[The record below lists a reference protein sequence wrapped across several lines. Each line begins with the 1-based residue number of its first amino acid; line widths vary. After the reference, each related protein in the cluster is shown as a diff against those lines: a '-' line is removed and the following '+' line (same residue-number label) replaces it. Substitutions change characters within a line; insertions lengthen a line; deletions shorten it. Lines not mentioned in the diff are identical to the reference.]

1 MSIDHLRSREPAVL
15 GAFALVLLTVPA
27 HLWAAGADL
36 PLGGPNVYVGGLAV
50 LAAMVSVV
58 LSFVHNGRLK
68 AVTDDFLPVFP
79 VLAIGSL
86 LTAWACFV
94 YLATDTLLPRRVGQ
108 MILGLGVLFTV
119 FCCVTTARRAYSV
132 VLVIVLA
139 TFVSAVFG
147 FAIAF
152 YGDPFLT
159 IWLRVADN
167 VVVKSLYDVLTFKRL
182 AGLGPDPI
190 AFSYQLAIAVPLALA
205 LLLYGWPE
213 NLRWRRTL
221 DTLTG
226 VALIVMVTAVIAN
239 SSRSMLLGVCI
250 AAVVVSVMYVRAR
263 RPLHRL
269 VVTWCLIAAWIT
281 VFFNPTLEVDKAV
294 FPDKPHIA
302 VSDRSVL
309 LDAPR
314 GSFEWKLNRAYEALL
329 LADPGLELNSRMWTL
344 IDSSSRPRPYMVTTA
359 LRYALEHPFGTGT
372 YYPSERHLD
381 SGLDERTKYRV
392 LTAGPHNQFLIILVY
407 YGLPGVIL
415 LIAFYWQM
423 VRPLWPAFLSA
434 LGQGMDQPAFLA
446 PAVIGGMISYT
457 FNSLLHN
464 NGPFVGDW
472 YHFILIGLVFALPRV
487 LRTGQVTRLRTP

>member
-1 MSIDHLRSREPAVL
+1 MCIDQLRSHEPAVF
-15 GAFALVLLTVPA
+15 GAFALVLLIAPA

-36 PLGGPNVYVGGLAV
+36 PFGGPNVYVGGLAV

-58 LSFVHNGRLK
+58 LSFWRSGRLR
-68 AVTDDFLPVFP
+68 AVTDGFLPVFP

-86 LTAWACFV
+86 LTAWACYI

-119 FCCVTTARRAYSV
+119 FCCVTTTRRAYSV
-132 VLVIVLA
+132 ILVIILA
-139 TFVSAVFG
+139 TLVSAVFG

-152 YGDPFLT
+152 YGDPFVT

-167 VVVKSLYDVLTFKRL
+167 VVVKSLYDVLTYKRL

-190 AFSYQLAIAVPLALA
+190 AFSYQLAIAVPLAFA
-205 LLLYGWPE
+205 FLLYGSPE
-213 NLRWRRTL
+213 NVRWRRTL

-226 VALIVMVTAVIAN
+226 VALIVMVTAAVTN

-269 VVTWCLIAAWIT
+269 VLVWCLIAAWVA
-281 VFFNPTLEVDKAV
+281 VFFNPTLAIDRVV
-294 FPDKPHIA
+294 FPDRPHIA

-309 LDAPR
+309 QDAPR

-344 IDSSSRPRPYMVTTA
+344 IDTSTRPRPYMVTTA
-359 LRYALEHPFGTGT
+359 LRYALEHPLGTGT

-381 SGLDERTKYRV
+381 SGLDERTKYRI
-392 LTAGPHNQFLIILVY
+392 LTGGPHNQFLIILVY
-407 YGLPGVIL
+407 YGFPGLIL
-415 LIAFYWQM
+415 LVAFYWQM
-423 VRPLWPAFLSA
+423 VRPLWPAFLRA
-434 LGQGMDQPAFLA
+434 LGQDVDQPALLA
-446 PAVIGGMISYT
+446 PAVIGGMIGYT

-472 YHFILIGLVFALPRV
+472 YHFVLIGLVFALPRV
-487 LRTGQVTRLRTP
+487 SRTGQSTDIRTP

>member
-1 MSIDHLRSREPAVL
+1 MHIDQLRSHEPAVL
-15 GAFALVLLTVPA
+15 GTFTLVLLTAPA

-36 PLGGPNVYVGGLAV
+36 PFGGPNVYVGGLAV
-50 LAAMVSVV
+50 LAAMVSVA
-58 LSFVHNGRLK
+58 LSLVRSGRLK
-68 AVTDDFLPVFP
+68 AVTGDFLPVFP

-108 MILGLGVLFTV
+108 MILGLGVLFAV
-119 FCCVTTARRAYSV
+119 FCCVTTASRAYSV
-132 VLVIVLA
+132 VFVIILA

-167 VVVKSLYDVLTFKRL
+167 VVIKSLYDVLTFKRL

-190 AFSYQLAIAVPLALA
+190 AFSYQLAIAVPLAFA
-205 LLLYGWPE
+205 LLLFGCPE
-213 NLRWRRTL
+213 NVRWRRTL

-226 VALIVMVTAVIAN
+226 VVLIVMVTAVIAN

-250 AAVVVSVMYVRAR
+250 AAVVVSVMYIRAR

-269 VVTWCLIAAWIT
+269 VVTWCLIAAWIA
-281 VFFNPTLEVDKAV
+281 VFFNPTLAIDRAV

-329 LADPGLELNSRMWTL
+329 LADPGLELNSRMWKL
-344 IDSSSRPRPYMVTTA
+344 IDTSSRPRPYMVTTA
-359 LRYALEHPFGTGT
+359 LRYALEHPLGTGT

-381 SGLDERTKYRV
+381 PGLDERTKYRV
-392 LTAGPHNQFLIILVY
+392 LTGGPHNQFLIILVY
-407 YGLPGVIL
+407 YGFPGLIL
-415 LIAFYWQM
+415 LVAFYWQM
-423 VRPLWPAFLSA
+423 VRPLWPAFIRA
-434 LGQGMDQPAFLA
+434 LGQGVDQPAFLV
-446 PAVIGGMISYT
+446 PAVIGGMIAYT

-487 LRTGQVTRLRTP
+487 LGTGQSTNLRAL